1 MSDVAGDA
9 GRPTPG
15 QSSVGD
21 APVRADLSAIHR
33 IAVEDTGGV
42 RVVTFDRPEARNA
55 FDQAMYRAVT
65 GALAGAS
72 ADDSVAVVVLTGRG
86 TAFTAGQDLR
96 EMAAMATGG
105 AGPGAGAGF
114 RALLDLLEAFDKPL
128 LVAVNGVA
136 VGLGLTLLGFADL
149 ALADE
154 EARLRAPFAELGV
167 PPEAASTF
175 LLPQRMG
182 WQQASLA
189 LLAAEWLDAGQALDA
204 GLVVRVVP
212 RGTALAETVA
222 LARRIASFPPRATR
236 EIKRLMVAARRED
249 VAAARTREEAA
260 FAALL
265 ADPDANPGSGLASG
279 LPDRPRG

>member
-1 MSDVAGDA
+1 MSDAAGDV
-9 GRPTPG
+9 GPTPG
-15 QSSVGD
+15 QSSVDDG
-21 APVRADLSAIHR
+21 PVPAGLSGTHR
-33 IAVEDTGGV
+33 VVVEDSGGV

-65 GALAGAS
+65 GALAGGS

-96 EMAAMATGG
+96 EMAAMAAG
-105 AGPGAGAGF
+105 GPGAGSGF

-154 EARLRAPFAELGV
+154 GARLRAPFAELGV

-182 WQQASLA
+182 WQKASLA
-189 LLAAEWLDAGQALDA
+189 LLAAEWLDADQALEA

-212 RGTALAETVA
+212 GGAVLAETVA

-236 EIKRLMVAARRED
+236 EIKRLMVAARREA
-249 VAAARTREEAA
+249 VAAARTREEAT

-279 LPDRPRG
+279 LPARPGG